1 MPGPG
6 YIRGA
11 CWAAQGGTLHL
22 AARSARGDRGLS
34 QGARRAPRRSLR
46 RARRIRWPRRAPI
59 TSSRDQSHRIWHL
72 PAPRGLAG
80 RSLQPLLARWLT
92 TIERITAAG
101 GGCRSRGLR
110 RDHRGR
116 TARSPHHA
124 RARAVRLR
132 AHVRRVAH
140 GVRTRDLSWPLL
152 RRHIRPGLSRS
163 SPTCSSNGRSPPH
176 MEATKPALPHAPQRT
191 QSVRKRLLVS
201 RRPPGHG
208 PGGRRRQET
217 RASGDRLLAT
227 LGVGRT
233 RTAAD
238 ARYGRKHRHCL

>member
-1 MPGPG
+1 MV
-6 YIRGA
+6 
-11 CWAAQGGTLHL
+11 
-22 AARSARGDRGLS
+22 D
-34 QGARRAPRRSLR
+34 
-46 RARRIRWPRRAPI
+46 
-59 TSSRDQSHRIWHL
+59 DQ
-72 PAPRGLAG
+72 
-80 RSLQPLLARWLT
+80 
-92 TIERITAAG
+92 RITAAG

-110 RDHRGR
+110 RAHRGR

-201 RRPPGHG
+201 RRPPATGRVVAAVKRRARAAIAYSPHSG
-208 PGGRRRQET
+208 LDEHEQRPMRDTGGST
-217 RASGDRLLAT
+217 ATAFDMRASPPAPSSRPLRTTDARL
-227 LGVGRT
+227 R
-233 RTAAD
+233 RSSAD
-238 ARYGRKHRHCL
+238 ARLGRTTSRSSRSGVLITDGDGSVPHLTGPSRRCVQQPM